1 MPKLVIKLEATVTA
15 TEAEVLT
22 KEGLKLGSDKMGLY
36 VNTGE
41 RLPRGDMPRIYPVV
55 KEAYI
60 NHDEPIKLGGKFPVK
75 K

>member
-1 MPKLVIKLEATVTA
+1 MPKLVIKLEVTVTA

-22 KEGLKLGSDKMGLY
+22 KEGLNIGSDKEGLY
-36 VNTGE
+36 VHTAGK
-41 RLPRGDMPRIYPVV
+41 LPRIYPVV

>member
-1 MPKLVIKLEATVTA
+1 MPKLQIILEANVTA

-22 KEGLKLGSDKMGLY
+22 QDGLRIGSDKDGLY
-36 VNTGE
+36 VHTSGK
-41 RLPRGDMPRIYPVV
+41 LARIYPVV

-60 NHDEPIKLGGKFPVK
+60 DHDEPLKLGGKFPAK